1 MDGRCG
7 WAGPDQIYLDY
18 HDHEW
23 GVPCHDSVKLFE
35 MLTLEGFQAGLSWIT
50 ILRKRAGFRA
60 AFQGFDPAV
69 IAAWGEA
76 EVARLLQDP
85 GIVRHRGKI
94 EATIG
99 NARAWTELEAASG
112 FAAHLWSFVDGRPH
126 QTMAAT
132 LADVPG
138 QSAISVKLSRDLK
151 KRGFRFVGPTTVYA
165 FMQASGMVND
175 HVLTCPCHAAL
186 AR

>member
-23 GVPCHDSVKLFE
+23 GVPCRDSRKLFE
-35 MLTLEGFQAGLSWIT
+35 MLTLEGFQAGLNWLV
-50 ILRKRAGFRA
+50 ILKKRAGFRA
-60 AFQGFDPAV
+60 AFQGFDPTI
-69 IAAWGEA
+69 IARWDAA
-76 EVARLLQDP
+76 DVTRLLADP

-99 NARAWTELEAASG
+99 NARAMLAIEAESG
-112 FAAHLWSFVDGRPH
+112 FAAHLWSFVDGTPV
-126 QTMAAT
+126 QTMAT
-132 LADVPG
+132 SLADVP
-138 QSAISVKLSRDLK
+138 AVTEISVKMSKDLR
-151 KRGFRFVGPTTVYA
+151 KRGFRFVGPTTLYA

-175 HVLTCPCHAAL
+175 HVRTCPRHAAL
-186 AR
+186 LA